1 MNLRTSILKVLAIV
15 PVFLVLTSF
24 AKAQGTPTQSGGS
37 QAGGS
42 QTGGRTNSE
51 ENFGS
56 LTPVKYKPAF
66 RTRTAITQGDIVT
79 IIISEINQAQFQGGT
94 QVTKQEQNNVGP
106 NSVPLANWL
115 KVGLLDTLLSGGSTN
130 VNSQMNT
137 QGQTTAQGRFSARM
151 AAVVKQVLPNG
162 TLLVEGTRQVKIN
175 KEAQLLTLSGIIRQ
189 DDVRGDNTVLSENI
203 ANAEIKSEGVGLIY
217 DRQRKGLLTRLLDW
231 LF

>member
-1 MNLRTSILKVLAIV
+1 MNLRTSILRILAIV
-15 PVFLVLTSF
+15 PVFMALTSF
-24 AKAQGTPTQSGGS
+24 AKAQASSTQSNGS
-37 QAGGS
+37 QS
-42 QTGGRTNSE
+42 NGRANPE

-56 LTPVKYKPAF
+56 LTPTKYKPAF

-79 IIISEINQAQFQGGT
+79 IIISEVNQAQFQGGT

-137 QGQTTAQGRFSARM
+137 QGQTTAQNRFSARM

-162 TLLVEGTRQVKIN
+162 TLLIEGTRQVKIN
-175 KEAQLLTLSGIIRQ
+175 KEAQLLTLSGVIRQ